1 MKPPDGSA
9 STPNAKKKSSA
20 KAQSMNHTA
29 LCKQVQIPGCV
40 PTSLSQDHKTL
51 PLFLSLDDLSS
62 CFNLP
67 IHVFFF
73 DSLNAITK
81 SNPDFQRT

>member
-20 KAQSMNHTA
+20 KAQSVNHTA
-29 LCKQVQIPGCV
+29 LCKQVQIPECV
-40 PTSLSQDHKTL
+40 STSLSQDHKTL
-51 PLFLSLDDLSS
+51 PLFLLLDDLSS
-62 CFNLP
+62 CFNP
-67 IHVFFF
+67 PMFFFF

-81 SNPDFQRT
+81 SYPDFQRA

>member
-29 LCKQVQIPGCV
+29 LCKQQVQIPGCV

-51 PLFLSLDDLSS
+51 PLFLLLDDLSS
-62 CFNLP
+62 CFNSP
-67 IHVFFF
+67 IHVF
-73 DSLNAITK
+73 SLTL
-81 SNPDFQRT
+81 